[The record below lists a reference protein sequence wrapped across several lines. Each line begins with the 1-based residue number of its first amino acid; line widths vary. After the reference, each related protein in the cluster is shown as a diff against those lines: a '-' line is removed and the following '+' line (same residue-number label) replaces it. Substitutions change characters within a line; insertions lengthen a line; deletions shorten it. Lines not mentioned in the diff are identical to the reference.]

1 MTELTGNNQIADV
14 ASGSD
19 TRIRLDP
26 EARIWINGRP
36 YVVVTLD
43 ETTNV
48 LRCVDLPRVF
58 ARFTDADLRKLIAR
72 GRLIQDYGAL
82 SPFELSLRHNPEV
95 TFWHLDPE
103 VADSVIFRM
112 YLCFG
117 LLELDPKGNLPRG
130 DASME
135 VAISQIYER
144 WMRRISKWEG
154 SSRPLPTNKCPKPR
168 TVRDWLRKYQASD
181 FEPMA
186 LCPSRHKRII
196 WSR

>member
-48 LRCVDLPRVF
+48 LRRVDLPRVF

-82 SPFELSLRHNPEV
+82 SPFERSLRYNPEV
-95 TFWHLDPE
+95 TFWHLDPD

-112 YLCFG
+112 YFCFG
-117 LLELDPKGNLPRG
+117 LLELDRKGKLPRG

-154 SSRPLPTNKCPKPR
+154 SCRRLPTNKCPKPR
-168 TVRDWLRKYQASD
+168 TVRDWLRKFEASD

-186 LCPSRHKRII
+186 LCPQQHKRII

>member
-36 YVVVTLD
+36 HVVVTLD

-48 LRCVDLPRVF
+48 LRRVDRLRVF
-58 ARFTDADLRKLIAR
+58 ARFSDADLQKLSAR
-72 GRLIQDYGAL
+72 GRLIQDRASL
-82 SPFELSLRHNPEV
+82 SMLERNLQYNQEV
-95 TFWHLDPE
+95 TFWHLDQD
-103 VADSVIFRM
+103 VANLVMFR
-112 YLCFG
+112 LHFCVQ
-117 LLELDPKGNLPRG
+117 LLELDRKGKLPRG

-135 VAISQIYER
+135 VAISQIYAS

-154 SSRPLPTNKCPKPR
+154 SCRPLSTNECPKPR